1 MFISNF
7 QDVILNE
14 VVGKLNSNKLKW
26 YNLIILIKS
35 LQVEY
40 KITF

>member
-14 VVGKLNSNKLKW
+14 VVGKLNSSKLKW